1 MDWRFTPEQLKR
13 LEHGLRGTSWM
24 LLATKK
30 MEQKKQKRKRIN
42 KKGRKIDWAGQILI
56 IFLPVL
62 LFLTSAAVGEWFDGQ
77 TTGFSGRIAGILT
90 LDSIYAVCWGIWF
103 AWRIPFHPGRIR
115 CGWQNRGWL
124 WAVLL
129 YTIGIRI
136 VQIGDIQ
143 RWDASAYYIAIR
155 NGCEKFAFTLSSFLE
170 GFSVASHPTWG
181 YLGILG
187 IGEFLFEGKVEAV
200 QFINLVLTVI
210 GVYCLYCIMEQLLP
224 EKDNKF
230 IALSVIV
237 LSSLPVF
244 AGTFS
249 YCNPDM
255 GVAFFTVFM
264 IFCYIRKKWILLLFC
279 MLGAVTSKETGV
291 LAIGG
296 FAAGV
301 FVCRVKKGNGNLV
314 QKVRYAMQDY
324 LCREAL
330 IVGIC
335 GLAAVAIYLANGGGI
350 WNLQSESKAEFST
363 FRVIPSFIWNN
374 LKQFFWLNFNWIST
388 LLAAGCIGK
397 AVGEKKKG
405 IKREPFQR
413 PELIAGILGAF
424 LGNIFFYCL
433 YITFTLARYH
443 IIIDI
448 LWNMLMLFC
457 IGRYMDRIKL
467 RNLMVSLY
475 AVCLVCQAYVTVDPV
490 SKAAFIMHD
499 TDGGTILTTQ
509 HPREDLLTII
519 TGDYSVYN
527 HQYNY
532 AAEAIEYILRD
543 VDYHEGMDILSFLPT
558 EMQINGI
565 LWDRHDEK
573 LTYNSGSMTIPLR
586 VIHGSEVYQTE
597 SGSEAVY
604 IFYAQSGENPEE
616 NMEHLNWYYDFYYR
630 GEVKIQYGGTFY
642 YWVGRRN

>member
-1 MDWRFTPEQLKR
+1 MEQGKR
-13 LEHGLRGTSWM
+13 KGKNRMFE
-24 LLATKK
+24 KK
-30 MEQKKQKRKRIN
+30 MDRAWQLL
-42 KKGRKIDWAGQILI
+42 ILV
-56 IFLPVL
+56 LPIL
-62 LFLTSAAVGEWFDGQ
+62 FFLTSAVISKWTKGQAEGFLGSIITVLILDG
-77 TTGFSGRIAGILT
+77 
-90 LDSIYAVCWGIWF
+90 IYAVCWGIWLAQRMDF
-103 AWRIPFHPGRIR
+103 SSRRKKQGRR
-115 CGWQNRGWL
+115 WL
-124 WAVLL
+124 LVVLL
-129 YTIGIRI
+129 YTIGIRM

-155 NGCEKFAFTLSSFLE
+155 NGCDSFIFTLGSFLK

-187 IGEFLFEGKVEAV
+187 SGEFLFEGRVEAV
-200 QFINLVLTVI
+200 QFINLLLTVLC
-210 GVYCLYCIMEQLLP
+210 VYCLYCIMEKLLP
-224 EKDNKF
+224 EKDDKF

-255 GVAFFTVFM
+255 GVAFFSIFM

-279 MLGAVTSKETGV
+279 ILGAVTSKETGV
-291 LAIGG
+291 LAVAG

-301 FVCRVKKGNGNLV
+301 FLCRLKRGNGNLL
-314 QKVRYAMQDY
+314 QKVRYAMEDY
-324 LCREAL
+324 LCREVL
-330 IVGIC
+330 VVGIC
-335 GLAAVAIYLANGGGI
+335 GLAAVTVYLANGGGI

-374 LKQFFWLNFNWIST
+374 MKQFFLLNFNWIST
-388 LLAAGCIGK
+388 LLAAGCVGK
-397 AVGEKKKG
+397 AVWEKKRKG
-405 IKREPFQR
+405 IDRAPFQY
-413 PELIAGILGAF
+413 PELAMGLLGAF
-424 LGNIFFYCL
+424 LVNILFYCL

-448 LWNMLMLFC
+448 LWNMLMLLC
-457 IGRYMDRIKL
+457 IGRYMDRFKL
-467 RNLMVSLY
+467 RNLILSVY

-490 SKAAFIMHD
+490 SKAAFITHD

-509 HPREDLLTII
+509 HPREDLLAIT

-532 AAEAIEYILRD
+532 AAEAIEQILRD
-543 VDYHEGMDILSFLPT
+543 VDYHEGMNILSFTPT

-565 LWDRHDEK
+565 LWDERKDE
-573 LTYNSGSMTIPLR
+573 LTYDSSSTTIPLG
-586 VIHGSEVYQTE
+586 VMHGSEVYRTE

-604 IFYAQSGENPEE
+604 IFYSQNGENPEE

-642 YWVGRRN
+642 YWVGRRH

>member
-1 MDWRFTPEQLKR
+1 MEQGKLKGKSRMFEKKMDWAWQL
-13 LEHGLRGTSWM
+13 LF
-24 LLATKK
+24 
-30 MEQKKQKRKRIN
+30 
-42 KKGRKIDWAGQILI
+42 

-62 LFLTSAAVGEWFDGQ
+62 LFLTSAVISKWTKGQ
-77 TTGFSGRIAGILT
+77 AEDFSGSIITVLILDGIYL
-90 LDSIYAVCWGIWF
+90 ICWGIWL
-103 AWRIPFHPGRIR
+103 AQRMELVSQRKRRGRK
-115 CGWQNRGWL
+115 WL
-124 WAVLL
+124 LVVLL
-129 YTIGIRI
+129 YTVGIRM

-155 NGCEKFAFTLSSFLE
+155 NGCESFSFTLGSFLE

-187 IGEFLFEGKVEAV
+187 IGEFLFEGRVEAV
-200 QFINLVLTVI
+200 QFINLLLTVLC
-210 GVYCLYCIMEQLLP
+210 VYCLYCIMEKLLP
-224 EKDNKF
+224 EKDDKF

-255 GVAFFTVFM
+255 GVAFFSIIM

-279 MLGAVTSKETGV
+279 ILGAVTSKETGV
-291 LAIGG
+291 LAVAG

-301 FVCRVKKGNGNLV
+301 FLCRLKNGNGNLL
-314 QKVRYAMQDY
+314 QKVRYALEDY
-324 LCREAL
+324 LCREVL

-335 GLAAVAIYLANGGGI
+335 GLAAVTVYLANGGGI

-363 FRVIPSFIWNN
+363 IRVIPSFIWNN
-374 LKQFFWLNFNWIST
+374 MKQFFLLNFNWIST
-388 LLAAGCIGK
+388 LLVAGCMGK
-397 AVGEKKKG
+397 AVWEKKRTG
-405 IKREPFQR
+405 INRTSFPY
-413 PELIAGILGAF
+413 PELTAGILGAF
-424 LGNIFFYCL
+424 LVNILFYCL

-457 IGRYMDRIKL
+457 IGRYMDRFKL
-467 RNLMVSLY
+467 RNLIVSVY
-475 AVCLVCQAYVTVDPV
+475 AVCLVCQAYMTVDPV
-490 SKAAFIMHD
+490 SKAAFITHD

-509 HPREDLLTII
+509 HPREDLLAIT

-532 AAEAIEYILRD
+532 AAEAIEQILRD
-543 VDYHEGMDILSFLPT
+543 VDYHEGMNILSFTPA

-565 LWDRHDEK
+565 LWDVQKDE
-573 LTYNSGSMTIPLR
+573 LTYDSSRTTISLK
-586 VIHGSEVYQTE
+586 VIHGSEVYRTE

-604 IFYAQSGENPEE
+604 IFYSQNGENSEE
-616 NMEHLNWYYDFYYR
+616 NMEHLNWYYDFYYC

-642 YWVGRRN
+642 YWVGRRH

>member
-1 MDWRFTPEQLKR
+1 MIRIEKREKMDLF
-13 LEHGLRGTSWM
+13 
-24 LLATKK
+24 
-30 MEQKKQKRKRIN
+30 
-42 KKGRKIDWAGQILI
+42 GQILL
-56 IFLPVL
+56 IFLPIMI
-62 LFLTSAAVGEWFDGQ
+62 FLSAAVFSKWVKGQ
-77 TTGFSGRIAGILT
+77 TADFLAITIVVLS
-90 LDSIYAVCWGIWF
+90 LDVIYAIGWGRHL
-103 AWRIPFHPGRIR
+103 AWRIGIRLSRRRKMQGKKHPGWRF
-115 CGWQNRGWL
+115 L
-124 WAVLL
+124 VLFYAV
-129 YTIGIRI
+129 GIRI

-143 RWDASAYYIAIR
+143 RWDGSIYYNAIR
-155 NGCEKFAFTLSSFLE
+155 NGCDSFIFTLGSFLK

-187 IGEFLFEGKVEAV
+187 IGEFLLEGRVEAV
-200 QFINLVLTVI
+200 QFINLLLTVLC
-210 GVYCLYCIMEQLLP
+210 VYCLYCIMEKLLP
-224 EKDNKF
+224 EKDDKF
-230 IALSVIV
+230 IALSVII

-255 GVAFFTVFM
+255 GVTFFSIFM

-279 MLGAVTSKETGV
+279 ILGAVTSKETGV
-291 LAIGG
+291 LAVAG

-301 FVCRVKKGNGNLV
+301 FLCRLKSGNGSLL
-314 QKVRYAMQDY
+314 QKVRYAMEDY
-324 LCREAL
+324 LCREVL

-335 GLAAVAIYLANGGGI
+335 GLAAVAVYLANGGGI

-363 FRVIPSFIWNN
+363 FRIIPSFIWNN
-374 LKQFFWLNFNWIST
+374 MKQFFLLNFNWIST
-388 LLAAGCIGK
+388 LLAAGCVGK
-397 AVGEKKKG
+397 AVWEKKRKG
-405 IKREPFQR
+405 IDGAPFQH
-413 PELIAGILGAF
+413 PELAAGLLGAF
-424 LGNIFFYCL
+424 LVNILFYCL

-448 LWNMLMLFC
+448 LWNMLMLLC
-457 IGRYMDRIKL
+457 IGRYMDRFKL
-467 RNLMVSLY
+467 RNLILSVY

-490 SKAAFIMHD
+490 SKAAFITHD

-509 HPREDLLTII
+509 HPREDLLAIT

-532 AAEAIEYILRD
+532 AAEAIEQILRD
-543 VDYHEGMDILSFLPT
+543 VDYHEGMNILSFTPT

-565 LWDRHDEK
+565 LWDERKDE
-573 LTYNSGSMTIPLR
+573 LTYDSSSTTIPLR
-586 VIHGSEVYQTE
+586 VMHGSEVYRTE

-604 IFYAQSGENPEE
+604 IFYSQNGENSEE

-642 YWVGRRN
+642 YWVGRRH

>member
-1 MDWRFTPEQLKR
+1 
-13 LEHGLRGTSWM
+13 M
-24 LLATKK
+24 LLVKKK
-30 MEQKKQKRKRIN
+30 MEQRKQKRKRIS
-42 KKGRKIDWAGQILI
+42 KKGREIDWAGQILI

-62 LFLTSAAVGEWFDGQ
+62 LFLTSAAISEWFDRQ
-77 TTGFSGRIAGILT
+77 TADSPGRIIVILIV
-90 LDSIYAVCWGIWF
+90 DSIYAICWGIWF

-115 CGWQNRGWL
+115 RSWQNRGWL
-124 WAVLL
+124 WTVLL

-155 NGCEKFAFTLSSFLE
+155 NGCENFAFTLGSFLK

-187 IGEFLFEGKVEAV
+187 IGEFLFEGKVEAI
-200 QFINLVLTVI
+200 QFINLILTVI
-210 GVYCLYCIMEQLLP
+210 GVYCLYCIMEKLLP
-224 EKDNKF
+224 EKANKF
-230 IALSVIV
+230 IALSVII

-255 GVAFFTVFM
+255 GVALFSIFM

-279 MLGAVTSKETGV
+279 MLGAVTSKETGALV
-291 LAIGG
+291 IGG
-296 FAAGV
+296 FVAGV
-301 FVCRVKKGNGNLV
+301 FLCRLKSGNGNLL
-314 QKVRYAMQDY
+314 QKVRYAMEDY
-324 LCREAL
+324 LCREVL
-330 IVGIC
+330 VVGIC
-335 GLAAVAIYLANGGGI
+335 GLAAVTVYLANGGGI

-374 LKQFFWLNFNWIST
+374 MKQFFLLNFNWIST
-388 LLAAGCIGK
+388 LLAAGCVGK
-397 AVGEKKKG
+397 TVWEKKRKG
-405 IKREPFQR
+405 IDRAPFQY
-413 PELIAGILGAF
+413 PELAMGLLGAF
-424 LGNIFFYCL
+424 LVNILFYCL

-457 IGRYMDRIKL
+457 IGRYMDRMKL
-467 RNLMVSLY
+467 RNLVVSLY
-475 AVCLVCQAYVTVDPV
+475 AVCLICQAYVTVDPV
-490 SKAAFIMHD
+490 SRLAFISHD
-499 TDGGTILTTQ
+499 TGGGTILTTQ
-509 HPREDLLTII
+509 HPREDLLAIT

-543 VDYHEGMDILSFLPT
+543 VDYYEGMDILSFMPA

-565 LWDRHDEK
+565 LWDEQREEI
-573 LTYNSGSMTIPLR
+573 TYASGSTTIPLN
-586 VIHGSEVYQTE
+586 IINGNEVYQVE
-597 SGSEAVY
+597 SGTEAVY
-604 IFYAQSGENPEE
+604 IYYSQNGENQEE
-616 NMEHLNWYYDFYYR
+616 NMEHLRWYYDFYYR

-642 YWVGRRN
+642 YWVGRRY

>member
-1 MDWRFTPEQLKR
+1 MEQGKR
-13 LEHGLRGTSWM
+13 KGKNRMFE
-24 LLATKK
+24 KK
-30 MEQKKQKRKRIN
+30 MDRAWQLL
-42 KKGRKIDWAGQILI
+42 ILV
-56 IFLPVL
+56 LPIL
-62 LFLTSAAVGEWFDGQ
+62 FFLTSAVISKWAKGQAEGFLGSIITVLILDG
-77 TTGFSGRIAGILT
+77 
-90 LDSIYAVCWGIWF
+90 IYAVCWGIWLAQRMDF
-103 AWRIPFHPGRIR
+103 SSRRKKQGRR
-115 CGWQNRGWL
+115 WL
-124 WAVLL
+124 LVVLL
-129 YTIGIRI
+129 YTIGIRM

-155 NGCEKFAFTLSSFLE
+155 NGCDSFIFTLGSFLK

-187 IGEFLFEGKVEAV
+187 SGEFLFEGRVEAV
-200 QFINLVLTVI
+200 QFINLLLTVLC
-210 GVYCLYCIMEQLLP
+210 VYCLYCIMEKLLP
-224 EKDNKF
+224 EKDDKF

-255 GVAFFTVFM
+255 GVAFFSIFM

-279 MLGAVTSKETGV
+279 ILGAVTSKETGV
-291 LAIGG
+291 LAVAG

-301 FVCRVKKGNGNLV
+301 FLCRLKRGNGNLL
-314 QKVRYAMQDY
+314 QKVRYAMEDY
-324 LCREAL
+324 LCREVL
-330 IVGIC
+330 VVGIC
-335 GLAAVAIYLANGGGI
+335 GLAAVAVYLANGGGI

-374 LKQFFWLNFNWIST
+374 MKQFFLLNFNWIST
-388 LLAAGCIGK
+388 LLAAGCVGK
-397 AVGEKKKG
+397 AVWEKKRKG
-405 IKREPFQR
+405 IDRAPFQY
-413 PELIAGILGAF
+413 PELAAGLLGAF
-424 LGNIFFYCL
+424 LVNILFYCL

-448 LWNMLMLFC
+448 LWNMLMLLC
-457 IGRYMDRIKL
+457 IGRYMDRFKL
-467 RNLMVSLY
+467 RNLILSVY

-490 SKAAFIMHD
+490 SKAAFITHD

-509 HPREDLLTII
+509 HPREDLLAIT

-532 AAEAIEYILRD
+532 AAEAIEQILRD
-543 VDYHEGMDILSFLPT
+543 VDYHEGMNILSFTPT

-565 LWDRHDEK
+565 LWDERKDE
-573 LTYNSGSMTIPLR
+573 LTYDSSSTTIPLG
-586 VIHGSEVYQTE
+586 VMHGSEVYRTE

-604 IFYAQSGENPEE
+604 IFYSQNGENPEE

-642 YWVGRRN
+642 YWVGRRH

>member
-1 MDWRFTPEQLKR
+1 MEQGKQKGKNRLFEKKMDWAWQL
-13 LEHGLRGTSWM
+13 L
-24 LLATKK
+24 
-30 MEQKKQKRKRIN
+30 
-42 KKGRKIDWAGQILI
+42 ILV
-56 IFLPVL
+56 LPIL
-62 LFLTSAAVGEWFDGQ
+62 FFLTSAVISKWTKGQAEGFLGSIITVLILDG
-77 TTGFSGRIAGILT
+77 
-90 LDSIYAVCWGIWF
+90 IYAVCWGIWLAQRMDF
-103 AWRIPFHPGRIR
+103 SSRRKKQGRR
-115 CGWQNRGWL
+115 WL
-124 WAVLL
+124 FVVLL
-129 YTIGIRI
+129 YTIGIRM

-155 NGCEKFAFTLSSFLE
+155 NGCDSFIFTLGSFLK

-187 IGEFLFEGKVEAV
+187 IGEFLFEGRVEAV
-200 QFINLVLTVI
+200 QFINLILTVLC
-210 GVYCLYCIMEQLLP
+210 VYCLYCIMEKLLP
-224 EKDNKF
+224 EKDDKF

-237 LSSLPVF
+237 LSSLPAF

-255 GVAFFTVFM
+255 GVSFFSIFM

-279 MLGAVTSKETGV
+279 ILGAVTSKETGV
-291 LAIGG
+291 LAVAG

-301 FVCRVKKGNGNLV
+301 FLCRLKSGNGNLL
-314 QKVRYAMQDY
+314 QKVRYAMEDY
-324 LCREAL
+324 LCREVL
-330 IVGIC
+330 VVGIC
-335 GLAAVAIYLANGGGI
+335 GLAAVTVYLANGGGI

-374 LKQFFWLNFNWIST
+374 MKQFFLLNFNWIST
-388 LLAAGCIGK
+388 LLAAGCVGK
-397 AVGEKKKG
+397 TVWEKKRKG
-405 IKREPFQR
+405 IDRAPFQY
-413 PELIAGILGAF
+413 PELAMGLLGAF
-424 LGNIFFYCL
+424 LVNILFYCL

-457 IGRYMDRIKL
+457 IGRYMDRYKL
-467 RNLMVSLY
+467 RNLILSVY

-490 SKAAFIMHD
+490 SKAAFITHD

-509 HPREDLLTII
+509 HPREDLLAIT

-532 AAEAIEYILRD
+532 AAEAIEQILRD
-543 VDYHEGMDILSFLPT
+543 VDYHEGMNILSFTPT

-565 LWDRHDEK
+565 LWDERKDE
-573 LTYNSGSMTIPLR
+573 LTYDSSRTTIPLG
-586 VIHGSEVYQTE
+586 VMHGSEVYRTE

-604 IFYAQSGENPEE
+604 IFYSQNGENPEE

-642 YWVGRRN
+642 YWVGRRH

>member
-1 MDWRFTPEQLKR
+1 MEQGKR
-13 LEHGLRGTSWM
+13 KGKNRMFE
-24 LLATKK
+24 KK
-30 MEQKKQKRKRIN
+30 MDRAWQLL
-42 KKGRKIDWAGQILI
+42 ILV
-56 IFLPVL
+56 LPIL
-62 LFLTSAAVGEWFDGQ
+62 FFLTSAVISKWTKGQAEGFLGSIITVLILDG
-77 TTGFSGRIAGILT
+77 
-90 LDSIYAVCWGIWF
+90 IYAVCWGIWLAQRMDF
-103 AWRIPFHPGRIR
+103 SSRRKKQGRR
-115 CGWQNRGWL
+115 WL
-124 WAVLL
+124 LVVLL
-129 YTIGIRI
+129 YTIGIRM

-155 NGCEKFAFTLSSFLE
+155 NGCDSFIFTLGSFLK

-187 IGEFLFEGKVEAV
+187 IGEFLFEGRVEAV
-200 QFINLVLTVI
+200 QFINLLLTVLC
-210 GVYCLYCIMEQLLP
+210 VYCLYCIMEKLLP
-224 EKDNKF
+224 EKDDKF

-255 GVAFFTVFM
+255 GVAFFSIFM

-279 MLGAVTSKETGV
+279 ILGAVTSKETGV
-291 LAIGG
+291 LAVAG

-301 FVCRVKKGNGNLV
+301 FLCRLKRGNGNLL
-314 QKVRYAMQDY
+314 QKVRYAMEDY
-324 LCREAL
+324 LCREVL
-330 IVGIC
+330 VVGIC
-335 GLAAVAIYLANGGGI
+335 GLAAVAVYLANGGGI

-374 LKQFFWLNFNWIST
+374 MKQFFLLNFNWIST
-388 LLAAGCIGK
+388 LLAAGCVGK
-397 AVGEKKKG
+397 AVWEKKRKG
-405 IKREPFQR
+405 IDRAPFQY
-413 PELIAGILGAF
+413 PELAMGLLGAF
-424 LGNIFFYCL
+424 LVNILFYCL

-448 LWNMLMLFC
+448 LWNMLMLLC
-457 IGRYMDRIKL
+457 IGRYMDRFKL
-467 RNLMVSLY
+467 RNLILSVY

-490 SKAAFIMHD
+490 SKAAFITHD

-509 HPREDLLTII
+509 HPREDLLAIT

-532 AAEAIEYILRD
+532 AAEAIEQILRD
-543 VDYHEGMDILSFLPT
+543 VDYHEGMNILSFTPT

-565 LWDRHDEK
+565 LWDERKDE
-573 LTYNSGSMTIPLR
+573 LTYDSSSTTIPLG
-586 VIHGSEVYQTE
+586 VMHGSEVYRTE

-604 IFYAQSGENPEE
+604 IFYSQNGENPEE

-642 YWVGRRN
+642 YWVGRRH

>member
-1 MDWRFTPEQLKR
+1 MEQGKQKGKNRLFEKKMDWAWQL
-13 LEHGLRGTSWM
+13 L
-24 LLATKK
+24 
-30 MEQKKQKRKRIN
+30 
-42 KKGRKIDWAGQILI
+42 ILV
-56 IFLPVL
+56 LPIL
-62 LFLTSAAVGEWFDGQ
+62 FFLTSAVISKWTKGQAEGFLGSIITVLILDG
-77 TTGFSGRIAGILT
+77 
-90 LDSIYAVCWGIWF
+90 IYAVCWGIWLAQRMDF
-103 AWRIPFHPGRIR
+103 SSRRKKQGRR
-115 CGWQNRGWL
+115 WL
-124 WAVLL
+124 FVVLL
-129 YTIGIRI
+129 YTIGIRM

-155 NGCEKFAFTLSSFLE
+155 NGCDSFIFTLGSFLK

-187 IGEFLFEGKVEAV
+187 IGEFLFEGRVEAV
-200 QFINLVLTVI
+200 QFINLLLTVLC
-210 GVYCLYCIMEQLLP
+210 VYCLYCIMEKLLP
-224 EKDNKF
+224 EKDDKF

-255 GVAFFTVFM
+255 GVAFFSIFM

-279 MLGAVTSKETGV
+279 ILGAVTSKETGV
-291 LAIGG
+291 LAVAG

-301 FVCRVKKGNGNLV
+301 FLCRLKTGNGNLL
-314 QKVRYAMQDY
+314 QKVRYAMEDY
-324 LCREAL
+324 LCREVL
-330 IVGIC
+330 VVGIC
-335 GLAAVAIYLANGGGI
+335 GLAAVTVYLANGGGI

-374 LKQFFWLNFNWIST
+374 MKQFFLLNFNWIST
-388 LLAAGCIGK
+388 LLAAGCVGK
-397 AVGEKKKG
+397 AVWEKKRRG
-405 IKREPFQR
+405 IDGAPFQY
-413 PELIAGILGAF
+413 PELAAGLLGA
-424 LGNIFFYCL
+424 LLVNILFYCL

-448 LWNMLMLFC
+448 LWNMLMLLC
-457 IGRYMDRIKL
+457 IGRYMDRFKL
-467 RNLMVSLY
+467 RNLILSVY

-490 SKAAFIMHD
+490 SKAAFITHD

-509 HPREDLLTII
+509 HPREDLLAIT

-532 AAEAIEYILRD
+532 AAEAIEQILRD
-543 VDYHEGMDILSFLPT
+543 VDYHEGMNILSFTPT

-565 LWDRHDEK
+565 LWDERKDE
-573 LTYNSGSMTIPLR
+573 LTYDSSSTTIPLG
-586 VIHGSEVYQTE
+586 VMHGSEVYRTE

-604 IFYAQSGENPEE
+604 IFYSQNGENPEE

-642 YWVGRRN
+642 YWVGRRH

>member
-1 MDWRFTPEQLKR
+1 MEQGKQKGKNRLFEKKMDWAWQL
-13 LEHGLRGTSWM
+13 L
-24 LLATKK
+24 
-30 MEQKKQKRKRIN
+30 
-42 KKGRKIDWAGQILI
+42 ILV
-56 IFLPVL
+56 LPIL
-62 LFLTSAAVGEWFDGQ
+62 FFLTSAVISKWTKGQAEGFLGSIITVLILDG
-77 TTGFSGRIAGILT
+77 
-90 LDSIYAVCWGIWF
+90 IYAVCWGIWLAQRMDF
-103 AWRIPFHPGRIR
+103 SSRRKKQGRR
-115 CGWQNRGWL
+115 WL
-124 WAVLL
+124 FVVLL
-129 YTIGIRI
+129 YTIGIRM

-155 NGCEKFAFTLSSFLE
+155 NGCDSFIFTLGSFLK

-187 IGEFLFEGKVEAV
+187 IGEFLFEGRVEAV
-200 QFINLVLTVI
+200 QFINLILTVLC
-210 GVYCLYCIMEQLLP
+210 VYCLYCIMEKLLP
-224 EKDNKF
+224 EKDDKF

-237 LSSLPVF
+237 LSSLPAF

-255 GVAFFTVFM
+255 GVAFFSIFM

-279 MLGAVTSKETGV
+279 ILGAVTSKETGV
-291 LAIGG
+291 LAVAG

-301 FVCRVKKGNGNLV
+301 FLCRLKSGNGNLL
-314 QKVRYAMQDY
+314 QKVRYAMEDY
-324 LCREAL
+324 LCREVL
-330 IVGIC
+330 VVGIC
-335 GLAAVAIYLANGGGI
+335 GLAAVTVYLANGGGI

-374 LKQFFWLNFNWIST
+374 MKQFFLLNFNWIST
-388 LLAAGCIGK
+388 LLAAGCVGK
-397 AVGEKKKG
+397 TVWEKKRKG
-405 IKREPFQR
+405 IDRAPFQY
-413 PELIAGILGAF
+413 PELAMGLLGAF
-424 LGNIFFYCL
+424 LVNILFYCL

-457 IGRYMDRIKL
+457 IGRYMDRYKL
-467 RNLMVSLY
+467 RNLILSVY

-490 SKAAFIMHD
+490 SKAAFITHD

-509 HPREDLLTII
+509 HPREDLLAIT

-532 AAEAIEYILRD
+532 AAEAIEQILRD
-543 VDYHEGMDILSFLPT
+543 VDYHEGMNILSFTPT

-565 LWDRHDEK
+565 LWDEQKDE
-573 LTYNSGSMTIPLR
+573 LTYDSSSTTIPLR
-586 VIHGSEVYQTE
+586 VMHGSEVYRTE

-604 IFYAQSGENPEE
+604 IFYSQNGENPEE

-630 GEVKIQYGGTFY
+630 GAVKIQYGGTFY
-642 YWVGRRN
+642 YWVGRRH

>member
-1 MDWRFTPEQLKR
+1 MEQGKR
-13 LEHGLRGTSWM
+13 KGKNRMFE
-24 LLATKK
+24 KK
-30 MEQKKQKRKRIN
+30 MDRAWQLL
-42 KKGRKIDWAGQILI
+42 ILV
-56 IFLPVL
+56 LPIL
-62 LFLTSAAVGEWFDGQ
+62 FFLTSAVISKWTKGQAEGFLGSIITVLILDG
-77 TTGFSGRIAGILT
+77 
-90 LDSIYAVCWGIWF
+90 IYAVCWGIWLAQRMDF
-103 AWRIPFHPGRIR
+103 SSRRKKQGRR
-115 CGWQNRGWL
+115 WL
-124 WAVLL
+124 LVVLL
-129 YTIGIRI
+129 YTIGIRM

-155 NGCEKFAFTLSSFLE
+155 NGCDSFIFTLGSFLK

-187 IGEFLFEGKVEAV
+187 SGEFLFEGRVEAV
-200 QFINLVLTVI
+200 QFINLLLTVLC
-210 GVYCLYCIMEQLLP
+210 VYCLYCIMEKLLP
-224 EKDNKF
+224 EKDDKF

-255 GVAFFTVFM
+255 GVAFFSIFM

-279 MLGAVTSKETGV
+279 ILGAVTSKETGV
-291 LAIGG
+291 LAVAG

-301 FVCRVKKGNGNLV
+301 FLCRLKRGNGNLL
-314 QKVRYAMQDY
+314 QKVRYAMEDY
-324 LCREAL
+324 LCREVL
-330 IVGIC
+330 VVGIC
-335 GLAAVAIYLANGGGI
+335 GLAAVAVYLANGGGI

-374 LKQFFWLNFNWIST
+374 MKQFFLLNFNWIST
-388 LLAAGCIGK
+388 LLAAGCVGK
-397 AVGEKKKG
+397 AVWEKKRKG
-405 IKREPFQR
+405 IDRAPFQY
-413 PELIAGILGAF
+413 PELAAGLLGAF
-424 LGNIFFYCL
+424 LVNILFYCL

-448 LWNMLMLFC
+448 LWNMLMLLC
-457 IGRYMDRIKL
+457 IGRYMDRFKL
-467 RNLMVSLY
+467 RNLILSVY

-490 SKAAFIMHD
+490 SKAAFITHD

-509 HPREDLLTII
+509 HPREDLLAIT

-532 AAEAIEYILRD
+532 AAEAIEQILRD
-543 VDYHEGMDILSFLPT
+543 VDYHEGMNILSFTPT

-565 LWDRHDEK
+565 LWDERKDE
-573 LTYNSGSMTIPLR
+573 LTYDSSSTTIPLG
-586 VIHGSEVYQTE
+586 VMHGSEVYRTE

-604 IFYAQSGENPEE
+604 IFYSQNGENPEE

-642 YWVGRRN
+642 YWVGRRH